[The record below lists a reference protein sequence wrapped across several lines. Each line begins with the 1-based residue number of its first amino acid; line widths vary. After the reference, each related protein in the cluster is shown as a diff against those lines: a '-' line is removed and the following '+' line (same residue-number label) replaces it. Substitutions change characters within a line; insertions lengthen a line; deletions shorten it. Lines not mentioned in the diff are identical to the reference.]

1 MYSEVRYPEWPPL
14 CLITFCNSNGM
25 VVMKHTEPQ
34 MIYFEIFIAWYAEGT
49 SITKQYHFLDQVA
62 ETNLL
67 VIHLKKDNH
76 SSLFPP

>member
-1 MYSEVRYPEWPPL
+1 
-14 CLITFCNSNGM
+14 
-25 VVMKHTEPQ
+25 

-49 SITKQYHFLDQVA
+49 SIPKQYHFLDQVA